1 MDRAGM
7 VRGAAT
13 ERLTGLLAG
22 VVMSFL
28 LPSAY
33 SWNRSGLLSCGPLS
47 YLLQ

>member
-1 MDRAGM
+1 VDRAGM

-28 LPSAY
+28 LPSA
-33 SWNRSGLLSCGPLS
+33 SSLRKAGRISCGPLFH
-47 YLLQ
+47 LLQ